1 MKQTDI
7 LTGRIAE
14 RVLNAMHKEDT
25 SETFIRYGVDYQ
37 HDIGRLVNNLFEL
50 FPDSK
55 IKLQKLPFGY
65 ELTIHVVRRH
75 KENNHG

>member
-7 LTGRIAE
+7 LTGRIAQ
-14 RVLNAMHKEDT
+14 RVLSTMSKDGV
-25 SETFIRYGVDYQ
+25 SEAFIRHGVNNQY
-37 HDIGRLVNNLFEL
+37 DIGRLVDNLFEL

-65 ELTIHVVRRH
+65 ELTIHIVRKR
-75 KENNHG
+75 KEKQQ